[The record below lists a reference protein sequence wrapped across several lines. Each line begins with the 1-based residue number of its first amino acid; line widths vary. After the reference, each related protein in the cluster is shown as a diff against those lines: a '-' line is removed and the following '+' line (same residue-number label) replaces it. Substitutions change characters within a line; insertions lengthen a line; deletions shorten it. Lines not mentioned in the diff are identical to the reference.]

1 MNKLKRLVMYNL
13 ETDLNSYV
21 LAAAHDWIESFAQFC
36 DEVVVYSTH
45 VGRVDLPSNVVVR
58 EIGGGS
64 AFKRAIAVT
73 RLIKSFVREIPKRR
87 SLTVFHHMSTRSLL
101 ITGLFYKLMG
111 VKQGLWYSH
120 SKKSISLK
128 FSYKFADKIFTSIPG
143 AIPISGAK
151 VKYVGHGINSK
162 RFLTGS
168 SSLPERRD
176 GIVALGRVTPVKKI
190 ESLIDAVSISGVANV
205 TVTCL
210 GPADNASKYPENLLK
225 EAKKKGVVLILKKAI
240 PYSEIPNALS
250 EFDSIFTG
258 TPKSV
263 DKAVIEGA
271 LCGCFVISSE
281 EQALNLT
288 GMNYVLQA
296 IGFESIPTIDQQ
308 IIRLN
313 QVSTRGKER
322 LRLLL
327 RSKAAEMNDVDK
339 TTQNILRELE

>member
-1 MNKLKRLVMYNL
+1 MNKLKRLVIYNL
-13 ETDLNSYV
+13 ETDLNSHV
-21 LAAAHDWIESFAQFC
+21 LAAAHDWIESFAKIC

-58 EIGGGS
+58 ELGGGS
-64 AFKRAIAVT
+64 VFKRAIAVI
-73 RLIKSFVREIPKRR
+73 RLIKSFVSEIPKRR

-168 SSLPERRD
+168 SSMPERRD

-190 ESLIDAVSISGVANV
+190 ESLIEAVSISRV
-205 TVTCL
+205 TNIKITCL
-210 GPADNASKYPENLLK
+210 GPADNTGKYSECLLK
-225 EAKKKGVVLILKKAI
+225 EAKKKGVTLILEKAI

-281 EQALNLT
+281 EQALKLT

-296 IGFESIPTIDQQ
+296 LGFESIPTIDQQ

-313 QVSTRGKER
+313 QVSTREKER
-322 LRLLL
+322 LRLFL
-327 RSKAAEMNDVDK
+327 RSKAAEINDVDK

>member
-1 MNKLKRLVMYNL
+1 
-13 ETDLNSYV
+13 
-21 LAAAHDWIESFAQFC
+21 
-36 DEVVVYSTH
+36 
-45 VGRVDLPSNVVVR
+45 
-58 EIGGGS
+58 
-64 AFKRAIAVT
+64 
-73 RLIKSFVREIPKRR
+73 
-87 SLTVFHHMSTRSLL
+87 
-101 ITGLFYKLMG
+101 LFYKLMG

-120 SKKSISLK
+120 AKKSISLK
-128 FSYKFADKIFTSIPG
+128 FSYKFADKLFTSIPG
-143 AIPISGAK
+143 AIPISGAR

-162 RFLTGS
+162 RFLTGF

-190 ESLIDAVSISGVANV
+190 ESLIDAISISGVTNV
-205 TVTCL
+205 IITCL
-210 GPADNASKYPENLLK
+210 GPADNTSKYPENLLK

-281 EQALNLT
+281 EQALKLT

-296 IGFESIPTIDQQ
+296 LGFESIPTIDQQ

-313 QVSTRGKER
+313 QVSTREKER
-322 LRLLL
+322 LRFFL
-327 RSKAAEMNDVDK
+327 RLKAAEINDVDK

>member
-1 MNKLKRLVMYNL
+1 MSKLKRLVIYNL
-13 ETDLNSYV
+13 ETNLNSHV
-21 LAAAHDWIESFAQFC
+21 LAAAHDWIESFAKIC

-73 RLIKSFVREIPKRR
+73 RLIKSFMREIPKRR

-143 AIPISGAK
+143 ATPISGAK
-151 VKYVGHGINSK
+151 VKYVGHGINSQ
-162 RFLTGS
+162 RFLAGS

-205 TVTCL
+205 TITCL
-210 GPADNASKYPENLLK
+210 GPADNTGKYPENLLK

-281 EQALNLT
+281 EQALKLT

-296 IGFESIPTIDQQ
+296 LGFESIPTIDQQ

-313 QVSTRGKER
+313 QVSTREKER
-322 LRLLL
+322 LRLFL
-327 RSKAAEMNDVDK
+327 RSKAAEINDVDK